1 MQAQPTKRVTMSFDE
16 AATALA
22 TRVRSTGKGFLTMRR
37 DELRDAFD
45 IGRLT
50 PGQSEAICE
59 SLGRQGVYVFPNPV
73 QNGHTLRLYDQ
84 RHPIAGLAEAV
95 SQPDAIPETALR
107 HAAEVFA
114 REHAGRELRSDDAPW
129 LTVFDVFLQI
139 ALGREPQGWEELRD
153 DRHPTELARELAVA
167 LGFAADV
174 ASRSSTLRLAAAVC
188 AFRTRTRGWLASE
201 LAGPDDA
208 EAAVLPLTDA
218 LAAAGRRLHD
228 DHDRLLRQAAR
239 LLLRSDEIPVQQ
251 VELGLLGLRYRRETA
266 ERNS

>member
-1 MQAQPTKRVTMSFDE
+1 MTI
-16 AATALA
+16 
-22 TRVRSTGKGFLTMRR
+22 RR

-50 PGQSEAICE
+50 PAQSEAVCE
-59 SLGRQGVYVFPNPV
+59 ALGRQGVFVFPAPV

-95 SQPDAIPETALR
+95 TKPDAIPETALR
-107 HAAEVFA
+107 RAAEVFA

-139 ALGREPQGWEELRD
+139 ALGREPDGWEELRD

-167 LGFAADV
+167 LGFTADV
-174 ASRSSTLRLAAAVC
+174 ASRPSTLRLSAAVC
-188 AFRTRTRGWLASE
+188 AFRTRTKAWLASD
-201 LAGPDDA
+201 LAAPDDT
-208 EAAVLPLTDA
+208 EAAVLPLIDA
-218 LAAAGRRLHD
+218 LAAAGRRVRD

-239 LLLRSDEIPVQQ
+239 LLLRSDEIPSRP
-251 VELGLLGLRYRRETA
+251 VELGMLGLRYRRESA
-266 ERNS
+266 ERTT